1 MYSLVKNYMFE
12 ATYWVI
18 AVVYDKTSDLVTI
31 VSFSSRDNIHKPE
44 AQQTDI
50 KDVQTSMKKIHLGD
64 ILVQEHLH
72 QRKALL
78 SNSPK
83 IDHLAIAAWVVL
95 RFQAE

>member
-50 KDVQTSMKKIHLGD
+50 KDVQTSMKKNTSWGHFSTGTFTPD
-64 ILVQEHLH
+64 REFYATNQ
-72 QRKALL
+72 
-78 SNSPK
+78 S
-83 IDHLAIAAWVVL
+83 L
-95 RFQAE
+95 RS